1 MYYDRLMNSINLF
14 LMSTLVFMKHTS
26 EDVSLSLSFF
36 FLNISGLSI
45 LRIVLVLSSYK
56 AFSSFLKRHFIHN
69 VQVNCI

>member
-14 LMSTLVFMKHTS
+14 FMTTLVFMKHTS
-26 EDVSLSLSFF
+26 EDVSLSLSF

-56 AFSSFLKRHFIHN
+56 AFSSFLKCHFIHN